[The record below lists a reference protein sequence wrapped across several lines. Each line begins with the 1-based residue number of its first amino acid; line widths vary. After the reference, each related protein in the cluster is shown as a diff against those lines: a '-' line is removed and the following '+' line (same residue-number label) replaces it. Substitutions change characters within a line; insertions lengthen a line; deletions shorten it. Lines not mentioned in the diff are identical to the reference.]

1 MVSAIIIIAAE
12 EGKTINTRKSSIR
25 LGSGSGAGGDRIDAA
40 LKLAENGE
48 IDYLIFDAQSEK
60 AYSESALRKAKG
72 DVGYDVTLGR
82 TLRTVLPACIKNGV
96 KIIHNGGSADVEG
109 AVELTAK
116 ICAEKN

>member
-1 MVSAIIIIAAE
+1 MLSVLEINAAK
-12 EGKTINTRKSSIR
+12 EGKTIKTRKSTIR

-40 LKLAENGE
+40 LKLAKYGE

-72 DVGYDVTLGR
+72 GIGYDVTLGR

-96 KIIHNGGSADVEG
+96 RIIHNGGSADVPAGTE
-109 AVELTAK
+109 TQ
-116 ICAEKN
+116 IHHR